1 MLILR
6 KNAVRYGY
14 IVIPGKNLMINHY
27 RQKKKLFSETKLCK
41 KSME

>member
-14 IVIPGKNLMINHY
+14 IVIPGKNVVINHY
-27 RQKKKLFSETKLCK
+27 QQKKKLFSEIKLCT